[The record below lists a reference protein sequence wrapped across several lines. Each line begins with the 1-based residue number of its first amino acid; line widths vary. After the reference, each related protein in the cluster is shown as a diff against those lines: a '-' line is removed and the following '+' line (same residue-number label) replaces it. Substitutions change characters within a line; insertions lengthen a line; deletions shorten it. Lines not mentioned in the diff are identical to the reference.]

1 MRSWGHLKGE
11 WGRLGG
17 KVSIQK
23 EDVPPGLKRRGGEQ
37 GHIKGCNFE
46 VTPFDGL
53 GF

>member
-1 MRSWGHLKGE
+1 MQEIILHGILTS
-11 WGRLGG
+11 G